1 VDADSILLDC
11 REDDSDDGFEAGWEH
26 KATDL
31 ANRTPCVIVPPA
43 CTGGSESKVGVGFA
57 ACDPRGEREDR
68 ATFRLPCNGGRGW
81 KSEGY
86 SLETNMAA
94 RAVALPKNEQ
104 NRTRLVSNGSPND
117 HHKALEELLGT
128 ATSISIA
135 VAFLKVK
142 GLEKIAPLLEAR
154 LKVKANFDIFVGR
167 DFCLTEPAALESL
180 EKLSKR
186 YRSLRV
192 FAAKPDA
199 RSTFHSKLYLGVGPA
214 KAILLVGS
222 ANLTGGAL
230 TTNHEISVLSTLDL
244 SDALILQIQ
253 SVFVGYLGSDRFE
266 ALDPVVLA
274 QYRLLFK
281 KAQDARRR
289 IEREIAAST
298 ASLFDLARLTALHAE
313 FVESREE
320 TKALHKRQRDREAAN
335 AVQREIAKMAELP
348 KLSLGD
354 QDAFQTRFRNLITS
368 GDGHDHLWHSGD
380 IHRRG
385 QAALKHPKKTIAF
398 FALAETAARLPVE
411 EGYAKLRKSAGDTEG
426 VGINMVSEIL
436 CTFAPARYA
445 VFNGNT
451 AKALRVIGADPPN
464 AGSLFS
470 PAAYARVCGIIG
482 AVQERIGGKDLSDT
496 DAFLNWIY
504 QMKVKKVA

>member
-1 VDADSILLDC
+1 
-11 REDDSDDGFEAGWEH
+11 
-26 KATDL
+26 
-31 ANRTPCVIVPPA
+31 
-43 CTGGSESKVGVGFA
+43 
-57 ACDPRGEREDR
+57 
-68 ATFRLPCNGGRGW
+68 
-81 KSEGY
+81 
-86 SLETNMAA
+86 MAA

-230 TTNHEISVLSTLDL
+230 
-244 SDALILQIQ
+244 ILQIQ

-298 ASLFDLARLTALHAE
+298 ASLFDLARLSALHAE